1 MYVCSVFVTLATRFE
16 TAKQRLCA
24 HLALLEAISVYQYPQ
39 SAGMVIH
46 VSEVASA
53 RLETSGTEVAYIYL
67 STYIC
72 IHINIS
78 DIWLGRVFAFR
89 ASRMLIQTRVAGVTG
104 LKEHTRECPI

>member
-1 MYVCSVFVTLATRFE
+1 MTLATRFE

-53 RLETSGTEVAYIYL
+53 RLETSGTEVV
-67 STYIC
+67 
-72 IHINIS
+72 HINIS

-89 ASRMLIQTRVAGVTG
+89 ASRMLIQTRVTAVTG